1 MNSIHNNGENDKSL
15 NDDLD
20 KLSGDYGQLEH
31 DEPPELLDQAILNS
45 AHRAVEKKPHWM
57 KFGWLHGLTTA
68 AVFVLAFSIILNQ
81 REPVPVFE
89 NGMRSNESVRL
100 QREKAAKKQSTG
112 ELKSEDRRMDMK
124 VISENRQEL
133 LRSMPAASAPEGLER
148 EDAAED
154 MAQQPVLEVQSSL
167 DVRAGLLGKTDRVD
181 KDAPARELMLEEEL
195 MDEVDAM
202 VVSPQT
208 ATVAKEAFSAT
219 VAEPAAVAEKA
230 RARTDSEAEQRLL
243 EIIKLK
249 QNGNE
254 RWETELELFR
264 EAYPDYPIPD
274 ELTNQAN

>member
-20 KLSGDYGQLEH
+20 KLSGVYGQLEH

-89 NGMRSNESVRL
+89 NGMRSNE
-100 QREKAAKKQSTG
+100 
-112 ELKSEDRRMDMK
+112 LKSEDRRMDMK

-133 LRSMPAASAPEGLER
+133 LRSMPAASAPEALER
-148 EDAAED
+148 EAAAED
-154 MAQQPVLEVQSSL
+154 LAQQPVLEVQSSL

-195 MDEVDAM
+195 RDEVDAM
-202 VVSPQT
+202 VASPQT
-208 ATVAKEAFSAT
+208 ATVAKEAFSAR
-219 VAEPAAVAEKA
+219 VAEPAAIVEKA
-230 RARTDSEAEQRLL
+230 RARTDWTDSEAEQRLL
-243 EIIKLK
+243 DIIKLK
-249 QNGNE
+249 QDGNE
-254 RWETELELFR
+254 RWETELKLFM
-264 EAYPDYPIPD
+264 ESYPDYPLPD